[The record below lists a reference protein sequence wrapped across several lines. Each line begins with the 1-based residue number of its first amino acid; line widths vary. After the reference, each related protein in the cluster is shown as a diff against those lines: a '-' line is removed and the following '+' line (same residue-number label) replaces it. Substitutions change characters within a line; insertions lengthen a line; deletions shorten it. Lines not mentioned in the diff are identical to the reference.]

1 MTREKSEGIYIPDV
15 FKKISK
21 LRCMLLASYVL
32 NVGTLKLNRELF
44 IISVIALKMQLHR
57 MQLPREVVVG
67 NKTLPL
73 LSEICKRLD
82 FRESALVVTG
92 PDTKSIAGRRVI
104 DLLSDKRMD
113 VNYLVV
119 NSSTMWEVQAV
130 EERIREL
137 KPQVVLGVGG
147 GTKIDVAKL
156 SSTRQ
161 GIAFIS
167 VPTTASHD
175 GIASPVAAIKGLKKP
190 YSVMAQSP
198 MAIVADTDVIIN
210 SDYRFT
216 ASGCGD
222 LVSKF
227 TSVRDWE
234 LAYKVKNEYYG
245 EYAASLALM
254 SARLVAK
261 NADVIKPGAEAGLR
275 LVLEGLISCGV
286 AMSIAGSSKPC
297 SGSEHLF
304 SHSLDLIEPNGALH
318 GEQCGVGTIMMAY
331 LYNTDWKGI
340 KDTLQ
345 KAGAPTT
352 AEELGLEPESIVK
365 ALVQAC
371 TIRPERYTILDEKK
385 LDYDSAEKL
394 AKVTGVIS

>member
-1 MTREKSEGIYIPDV
+1 M
-15 FKKISK
+15 
-21 LRCMLLASYVL
+21 SYLKTFRNNIVYCWYWSFWL
-32 NVGTLKLNRELF
+32 FTLKLNREPF

-67 NKTLPL
+67 NETLSL
-73 LSEICKRLD
+73 LSEICKKLG
-82 FRESALVVTG
+82 FCESTLVVTG
-92 PDTKSIAGRRVI
+92 PDTKSIAGQMVI
-104 DLLSDKRMD
+104 DLLSDKGMD
-113 VNYLVV
+113 VDAFVV
-119 NSSTMWEVQAV
+119 NSPTLWEVNAV
-130 EERIREL
+130 EERIKES
-137 KPQVVLGVGG
+137 KPHVVLGVGG

-175 GIASPVAAIKGLKKP
+175 GIASPVAAVKGLNKP

-198 MAIVADTDVIIN
+198 MAIVADTDIIIR

-234 LAYKVKNEYYG
+234 LSHKVKNEYYG

-254 SARLVAK
+254 SARLITK
-261 NADVIKPGAEAGLR
+261 NADIINPGSEEGLR
-275 LVLEGLISCGV
+275 LVLEALISCGV

-331 LYNTDWKGI
+331 LYDIDWNGI

-345 KAGAPTT
+345 KTGAPTT
-352 AEELGLEPESIVK
+352 AEELGVEPESIIN

-371 TIRPERYTILDEKK
+371 TIRPERYTILNTKQ
-385 LDYDSAEKL
+385 LDYDSAKNL
-394 AKVTGVIS
+394 AKVTGVIP

>member
-1 MTREKSEGIYIPDV
+1 M
-15 FKKISK
+15 
-21 LRCMLLASYVL
+21 
-32 NVGTLKLNRELF
+32 
-44 IISVIALKMQLHR
+44 IALTMQLHR

-67 NKTLPL
+67 NETLPL
-73 LSEICKRLD
+73 LSEICERLG
-82 FRESALVVTG
+82 FCNSALVVTG
-92 PDTKSIAGRRVI
+92 PQTKGVAGCMVI
-104 DLLSDKRMD
+104 DLLRDKKMD
-113 VNYLVV
+113 VDYLVV
-119 NSSTMWEVQAV
+119 NSSTLWEVRAV
-130 EERIREL
+130 EERIKEF
-137 KPQVVLGVGG
+137 KPQVVIGVGG

-156 SSTRQ
+156 SSTSQ
-161 GIAFIS
+161 GLAFIS

-175 GIASPVAAIKGLKKP
+175 GIASPLAAVKGLKKP
-190 YSVMAQSP
+190 YSVMTQSP
-198 MAIVADTDVIIN
+198 MAVVADTDIIIH

-234 LAYKVKNEYYG
+234 LAYKAKNEYYG

-254 SARLVAK
+254 SARLVTK
-261 NADVIKPGAEAGLR
+261 NADIIKPGVEEGLR

-286 AMSIAGSSKPC
+286 AMSIAGSSRPC

-304 SHSLDLIEPNGALH
+304 SHSLDMIEPNESLH
-318 GEQCGVGTIMMAY
+318 GEQCGVGAIMMAY
-331 LYNTDWKGI
+331 LYNLDWKGI

-345 KAGAPTT
+345 KTGAPTT
-352 AEELGLEPESIVK
+352 AEDLGIEPESLVK

-371 TIRPERYTILDEKK
+371 TIRPERYTILDEKP
-385 LDYDSAEKL
+385 LDHESAKKL

>member
-1 MTREKSEGIYIPDV
+1 M
-15 FKKISK
+15 
-21 LRCMLLASYVL
+21 
-32 NVGTLKLNRELF
+32 
-44 IISVIALKMQLHR
+44 IALTMQLHR

-67 NKTLPL
+67 NETLPL
-73 LSEICKRLD
+73 LSEICKKLG
-82 FRESALVVTG
+82 FCESALVVTG
-92 PDTKSIAGRRVI
+92 PDTQSIAGRRVI
-104 DLLSDKRMD
+104 DLLSDKGMD
-113 VNYLVV
+113 VDAFVV
-119 NSSTMWEVQAV
+119 KSSTLWEVRAV
-130 EERIREL
+130 EEKIKDL

-175 GIASPVAAIKGLKKP
+175 GIASPVAAIKGLNKP

-198 MAIVADTDVIIN
+198 MAIVADTDIIIR

-254 SARLVAK
+254 SARLVTK
-261 NADVIKPGAEAGLR
+261 NADVIKPGAEEGLR
-275 LVLEGLISCGV
+275 LVLEALISCGV

-304 SHSLDLIEPNGALH
+304 SHSLDLVEPNGGMH

-331 LYNTDWKGI
+331 LYDIDWKGI

-345 KAGAPTT
+345 RAGAPTT
-352 AEELGLEPESIVK
+352 AEELGVEPESIVK

-371 TIRPERYTILDEKK
+371 TIRPERYTILNTKK
-385 LDYDSAEKL
+385 LDYASAKKL
-394 AKVTGVIS
+394 AKVTSVIS

>member
-1 MTREKSEGIYIPDV
+1 M
-15 FKKISK
+15 
-21 LRCMLLASYVL
+21 
-32 NVGTLKLNRELF
+32 
-44 IISVIALKMQLHR
+44 IALKMQLHR

-67 NKTLPL
+67 NETLPR
-73 LSEICKRLD
+73 LSEICKRLGFD
-82 FRESALVVTG
+82 ESALVVTG
-92 PDTKSIAGRRVI
+92 PDTQSIAGRRVI
-104 DLLSDKRMD
+104 DLLCDKKMD
-113 VNYLVV
+113 VSHLVV
-119 NSSTMWEVQAV
+119 NTSTLWEVRAV
-130 EERIREL
+130 EKKIQEL

-161 GIAFIS
+161 GTAFIS

-175 GIASPVAAIKGLKKP
+175 GIASPVAAVKGLDKP

-198 MAIVADTDVIIN
+198 MAIVADTDIIIN

-261 NADVIKPGAEAGLR
+261 NADIIKPGAEAGLR

-304 SHSLDLIEPNGALH
+304 SHSLDMIEPNGALH
-318 GEQCGVGTIMMAY
+318 GEQCGVGTIMMAH
-331 LYNTDWKGI
+331 LYGMEWKGI
-340 KDTLQ
+340 KETLQ
-345 KAGAPTT
+345 KTGAPTT
-352 AEELGLEPESIVK
+352 AEDLGLKPESIIK

-371 TIRPERYTILDEKK
+371 TIRPERYTILNEKK

>member
-1 MTREKSEGIYIPDV
+1 V
-15 FKKISK
+15 
-21 LRCMLLASYVL
+21 
-32 NVGTLKLNRELF
+32 N
-44 IISVIALKMQLHR
+44 ALKMQLHR

-67 NKTLPL
+67 NETLPL
-73 LSEICKRLD
+73 LSEICMKLG
-82 FRESALVVTG
+82 FSESALVVTG
-92 PDTKSIAGRRVI
+92 PDTQNIAGHMVI
-104 DLLSDKRMD
+104 DLLSEKGMD
-113 VNYLVV
+113 VDSFVV
-119 NSSTMWEVQAV
+119 NSSTLQEVQAV
-130 EERIREL
+130 EERIQEL
-137 KPQVVLGVGG
+137 NSEIVLGVGG

-161 GIAFIS
+161 GTPFIS

-175 GIASPVAAIKGLKKP
+175 GIASPVAAVKGLNKP
-190 YSVMAQSP
+190 HSVMAQSP
-198 MAIVADTDVIIN
+198 MAIVADTDIIIR

-222 LVSKF
+222 VLSKF

-254 SARLVAK
+254 SARLVTK
-261 NADVIKPGAEAGLR
+261 NADVIKPRAEEGLR
-275 LVLEGLISCGV
+275 LVLEALISCGV

-304 SHSLDLIEPNGALH
+304 SHSLDLVQSNGGLH
-318 GEQCGVGTIMMAY
+318 GAQCGVGTIMMAY
-331 LYNTDWKGI
+331 LYDIDWKGI

-345 KAGAPTT
+345 KTGAPTT
-352 AEELGLEPESIVK
+352 AEELGVEPESIIE

-371 TIRPERYTILDEKK
+371 TIRPERYTILNIKQ
-385 LDYDSAEKL
+385 LDYTSAKQL
-394 AKVTGVIS
+394 AKVTGVIP

>member
-1 MTREKSEGIYIPDV
+1 M
-15 FKKISK
+15 
-21 LRCMLLASYVL
+21 
-32 NVGTLKLNRELF
+32 
-44 IISVIALKMQLHR
+44 
-57 MQLPREVVVG
+57 VVG
-67 NKTLPL
+67 VARLALPL
-73 LSEICKRLD
+73 YGDDEMGRAAQSQKD
-82 FRESALVVTG
+82 
-92 PDTKSIAGRRVI
+92 IAGKKVI
-104 DLLSDKRMD
+104 DLLSDKDMD
-113 VNYLVV
+113 VDYIVV
-119 NSSTMWEVQAV
+119 QSSTLQEVSDV
-130 EERIREL
+130 EQRIKEL
-137 KPQVVLGVGG
+137 KPEIVLGVGG

-161 GIAFIS
+161 NIPFIS

-175 GIASPVAAIKGLKKP
+175 GIASPVAAVKGLDKP

-198 MAIVADTDVIIN
+198 MAIVADTDIIIN

-261 NADVIKPGAEAGLR
+261 NADIIKPGAEAGLR

-304 SHSLDLIEPNGALH
+304 SHSLDMIEPNGSLH
-318 GEQCGVGTIMMAY
+318 GEQCGVGTIMMAH
-331 LYNTDWKGI
+331 LYGMEWKDI
-340 KDTLQ
+340 KETLQ
-345 KAGAPTT
+345 KTGVPTT
-352 AEELGLEPESIVK
+352 AEDLGLKPESIIK

-371 TIRPERYTILDEKK
+371 TIRPERYTILNEKK

-394 AKVTGVIS
+394 AEVTGVIS